1 MAKPLR
7 KAELRRKYGV
17 KPVDVAEASERTTE
31 EPAPDEDDLDAMVRR
46 SIQEHGP

>member
-1 MAKPLR
+1 VAKPLR

-17 KPVDVAEASERTTE
+17 KPVNVAEASEQQK
-31 EPAPDEDDLDAMVRR
+31 PAPDEDDLDAMVRR